1 MEANGHSR
9 GLQYSYDRIKQALM
23 LENDRPIAL
32 REAMLACRNGGT
44 LSVPGVYS
52 GFVDKIPFGAVM
64 NRSITI
70 KTGQTH
76 VHRYLQPL
84 LERVQKGD
92 IDPSFVIS
100 HTLPLEEAPRA
111 YEMFR
116 DKEDHCTKVV
126 LKP

>member
-1 MEANGHSR
+1 MEANGHSH

-64 NRSITI
+64 NRSVTI